1 MKKILKKVKPV
12 KVIEKWKMGI
22 KKVFKKYDEGSVSFV
37 VDKKIVTLMFN
48 EIVSLISDKNY
59 TIYNM
64 RNGKSFKRLLGIGLC
79 CLDLPRDH
87 YGRYCKAEVVNLHYC
102 CDYSRG
108 KICTISLSGGRSSIV
123 SRNEKDRFKEDIR
136 LFKIRE
142 TLRAIRN
149 VLKKNKNL

>member
-37 VDKKIVTLMFN
+37 VEKEIETLMFN
-48 EIVSLISDKNY
+48 EIVSMVSCGNY
-59 TIYNM
+59 TTYNM
-64 RNGKSFKRLLGIGLC
+64 NNGKSVLRLMGLGLC
-79 CLDLPRDH
+79 CLDMPRDH
-87 YGRYCKAEVVNLHYC
+87 YGRYSKTEVINLHYY
-102 CDYSRG
+102 CDHSRG
-108 KICTISLSGGRSSIV
+108 KICTVSLSGGLSSKI
-123 SRNEKDRFKEDIR
+123 SRNEKVRFKEDIR

-149 VLKKNKNL
+149 LLKKKKSL